1 MDWTDLTQRE
11 RQIARLV
18 ARGLTNRQIAQEIS
32 LNVRAVEFHVYKL
45 LEKLRARSRGEIARW
60 VEDHSSSPP
69 GIAGSG
75 TNLNL
80 EGDAGER
87 KMPADDERPK
97 ERRRYTRCSFCGK
110 GQDQVHKLVAGPG
123 VFICD
128 QCIRLCNEALESDA
142 ATKPWIEREGAT
154 AERRYA
160 GLVEGPMYPFERF
173 TERAKRVLTL
183 AQEEAE
189 RSHHSYIGTEHLLLG
204 LLREGEGLAAK
215 VLNNLGVE
223 IGKVRQAIESVLGRN
238 ERTVIQQI
246 IPTSRVKKVIEVSF
260 DEALCMGHNYVGT
273 EHILL
278 GLLIEGEGIAAH
290 VLQDLGAPL
299 EKVRSEIERLLADL
313 GAAAGAEAAHKQ
325 LGSYRIGDRILVH
338 DAEPPHRLWEGRVTK
353 VESGRVEV
361 AIHARPQGETVTAG
375 AEYVHEIPLM
385 WAGRCRFCSIT

>member
-11 RQIARLV
+11 QQIARLV
-18 ARGLTNRQIAQEIS
+18 AQGRTNREIAEEIS
-32 LNVRAVEFHVYKL
+32 LNVRAVEFHVHKL
-45 LEKLRARSRGEIARW
+45 LEKLRASSRGGIARW
-60 VEDHSSSPP
+60 VVERTSYPPRVVSSV
-69 GIAGSG
+69 

-80 EGDAGER
+80 EGHSGES
-87 KMPADDERPK
+87 
-97 ERRRYTRCSFCGK
+97 TRCSFCGK

-142 ATKPWIEREGAT
+142 LVRSWIERDGAT
-154 AERRYA
+154 AEQRYA
-160 GLVEGPMYPFERF
+160 GPVEGPMYPFERF
-173 TERAKRVLTL
+173 TERAKKVLTL

-223 IGKVRQAIESVLGRN
+223 IGSVRQTIESVLGRN

-246 IPTSRVKKVIEVSF
+246 IPTSRVKKVIEISF
-260 DEALCMGHNYVGT
+260 DEARRMGHNYVGT

-278 GLLIEGEGIAAH
+278 GLLMEGEGIAAH
-290 VLQDLGAPL
+290 VLSDLGATL
-299 EKVRSEIERLLADL
+299 DRVRSEIERLLADL
-313 GAAAGAEAAHKQ
+313 GTAAGAEGAYKQ
-325 LGSYRIGDRILVH
+325 VGSYRIGDRILVH

-353 VESGRVEV
+353 VEPGRVEV
-361 AIHARPQGETVTAG
+361 AIPARPQGETVTAE

-385 WAGRCRFCSIT
+385 WAGRCRFCSIK